1 MAKQTIDIGVQG
13 NDGTG
18 DSIRESFRKVN
29 ENFTQVYGILGGDK
43 IKFNALDDAPSSY
56 DPDQIIMASH
66 TGDKLTARTIVS
78 TDNSIAFTT
87 SNNGQLDIRSNAGK
101 LVNEYTPTLGA
112 PLNAFLGIGNVQAP
126 NQTLVDAFNA
136 IYVTPG
142 FSITI
147 DDLVIPKGYADNRYI
162 QRSATGTLGDPLK
175 VRNEPIAPDT
185 TDPDYDVRLSSNYLK
200 TEAVQR
206 QHVVYRG
213 GDTMTGALT
222 LSDHPAPMAGQGTPN
237 SGDDLQAATKFYV
250 DNSTYSSNV
259 NLYVSASNGD
269 DLQQK
274 TPVGK
279 EGRYWNYAYKTVG
292 AAALQAETLI
302 ALATQEPGPYRQ
314 RLSYTIGADQTF
326 STVQSATLS
335 GGNSGDT
342 GYTDARDLLELNTPF
357 IQAEVVAYINNK
369 YVNTFTY
376 DKIKCSRDVKLI
388 LDAVGYDLVLDSTF
402 NVTRAATSSLQKIA
416 PNNLVQTV
424 SGIKFARDQ
433 ILNNS
438 YSTIGV
444 DDYITNVINALAYD
458 LVFQSNYQSIQVG
471 LAFARAGTFLS
482 QSEIIEVLTN
492 LKYQIIGNPDAVPV
506 VAGITAVKDIPS
518 AVSSIVSNIELIS
531 SIILG
536 NKLPDVVIPNL
547 SGTTSAQN
555 SAKQLLLNNI
565 TFIQAEVISFLTTE
579 YPGLTY
585 NKATCQRDV
594 EYVIWSVVYDM
605 MYGGNSQSV
614 YAGLRYWI
622 GAVLNI
628 QETEVAPIIAAFTYV
643 KSLSLSIIDNQSPTT
658 VYQQSVKQYRNE
670 TLSGVVPGDA
680 VSLSIGGG
688 VDNVITIIDDSG
700 NAPAVVYPI
709 AANAPISLQGA
720 RSAIVDPAKVTVLL
734 TSSTNYID
742 NNFTPINNPTILS
755 QISDL
760 FQIVTDLLENGIDT
774 RVYPT
779 FTDPDAV
786 YRPLGYRHARDLIL
800 NNIDFIIAETIAF
813 INANP
818 HATGYSQATCARDL
832 GYIIEGVAYDI
843 TYGGNSGGILSGQQY
858 FQYSALQIAGNE
870 LTSTLA
876 ALAFAQS
883 LSIRVSQ
890 NDVLLAGE
898 LGQTLIPQYS
908 NNAWSNGSY
917 AASVINNSWNATY
930 TIINE
935 ANPDLPTETLDLV
948 YPVIDNGAYDA
959 DAITAR
965 EIIQASKTQVA
976 YDTIIYIDTTFSG
989 GFNYDET
996 VCYRDVGLIIT
1007 AMVIDLV
1014 TGGTYQSIG
1023 AGKSYYKNAS
1033 AKAIAIGT
1041 QYSETLDGIQ
1051 YAKTVALQVLNQ
1063 TKATRYQLLV
1073 EQQLR
1078 PAKTASSGA
1087 KTTFSNNMDLLI
1099 NIIQNGYGA
1108 APTPSF
1114 GTGIWNV
1121 VISNGGNGYVD
1132 QGIPGNNDIIPA
1144 KVLVGYSSA
1153 AYGTIVKYLPGAIS
1167 NVDTIQIRLTKPGF
1181 FVLGEQLEFGE
1192 TVRELQIVIFM
1203 ESGVY
1208 YEDYPIRLADNVSI
1222 KGDEFRRT
1230 IMRPRDR
1237 ISQSPW
1243 RKLFFY
1249 RDAIIDA
1256 MQLGPINYSGTDYAA
1271 GSSITLGGVNN
1282 TITISLGT
1290 GQVPQSWISKVLV
1303 DDTTKVTATTT
1314 TQSTGR
1320 ITTSTNHGFEIG
1332 SPVVFRGTTFGN
1344 LVTGQIYYVLTT
1356 PTLTTFTLTAKY
1368 NSTVPVALI
1377 NGSGSITVMRDDRR
1391 GKAVVTSVSGNV
1403 MNCEVIYP
1411 FNAAVTLTTG
1421 NWHIYDTI
1429 NYGRHYLT
1437 NPLDI
1442 TSEAKNNKEIDVILC
1457 NDAVRVN
1464 NITFQG
1470 HGGFAMVL
1478 DPEGSIKTK
1487 SPYGQVA
1494 TSFTQSNNR
1503 KRFAGGQFVDGFT
1516 GRLFGTI
1523 TNIANSGI
1531 TVTVVGETN
1540 SGLDI
1545 RPPQA
1550 PCVFFVQ
1557 GNRFQINDIVSF
1569 DSATKT
1575 VVLTLDTAT
1584 PYDPTNVSNPVGYNQ
1599 ATCSRDVG
1607 LILDAVTYDMVLG
1620 SNFQTIRAGI
1630 SYARAD
1636 ASLVITNQKTQTVA
1650 GLNKTRDLALATI
1663 AGNSS
1668 AVAAVTSSMNILNT
1682 IIDQGITAAPT
1693 ITYPTSVNST
1703 AAAVKL
1709 KNNLQAN
1716 RSFIRAEIVAW
1727 IASTY
1732 AIKTIPNYSAVTCS
1746 RDVGYMIDAICY
1758 DIMYGGNSMTFDAV
1772 LSYYGRSVSGE
1783 SGSNQITGEESVT
1796 AAAYGRFKNVL
1807 QQISL
1812 NTTVSKS
1819 AGNIAVQTIT
1829 AGYIIL
1835 NTDAEYIKIGDLSD
1849 LIVDYVLD
1857 GVSATSRT
1865 TPSLSGLP
1873 TGAGS
1878 LIEAQTLIVAAKTSI
1893 KTNTI
1898 TYLNNGG
1905 GLLINLEMGGNKSM
1919 LANDFAMIN
1928 DLGYAVICTNG
1939 GISEQVSTF
1948 TYYCYTHYW
1957 SNNGGQI
1964 RSVGGSNAHGVYGLR
1979 ASGYDVTEKPDSVTL
1994 ANNMMQVA
2002 RVYKQGS
2009 FAGEMTPTTAK
2020 QSLAVY
2026 IIGYDFSPYNTSE
2039 LEIDHSIIFGGGI
2052 TRYEVTSVEHTT
2064 VTINGQNVLK
2074 INLSTAGNNG
2084 TSSTGLAYTLY
2095 DGQQVTIRSL
2105 TNIKFTGID
2114 NVRPTRPST
2123 ALQFNDKLADIYRVI
2138 AYNLSESTGETLPAN
2153 IAVLGTDASFQYYK
2167 FVTDILN
2174 IGLLDPDGAI
2184 TVTGA
2189 SGSGSTVTITFANQG
2204 SAPFAAG
2211 DSITIQG
2218 VVNTGGTTDLY
2229 NGTYTVTTCSAT
2241 QVQYASTVTATYA
2254 SGGQVGAKTQG
2265 AKVGDN
2271 KISVLQISVQAT
2283 IDQINKGTYVTGWN
2297 GRIHTISS
2305 YTQPT
2310 FIATARF
2317 VSGGSASTTML
2328 VDTVLGVI
2336 EIGDIIVNAAFSSNQ
2351 YVLSVTA
2358 PVYPSTLTTVVLS
2371 ALANT
2376 AIVGSSSITFG
2387 TQYTG
2392 YLNIDPNP
2400 VINIVGDGSV
2410 ISALTFVSK
2419 TAPTSGKKIVT
2430 YSVPWTPTAL
2440 PIVDAWYNISGQT
2453 GASVAYNGYRQVTGV
2468 LSKTQ
2473 ITVPDVTGLAVGM
2486 VVTSSTAGAYI
2497 SSGTVIQSIDSTTQ
2511 FTIAPAG
2518 WIPAG
2523 ASVSSTVVSV
2533 LDRITITNG
2542 GSGFTTPPTIII
2554 GRGGSINGAFVNG
2567 ETAGGLATCT
2577 ISGGSITAVSIV
2589 SPGYGYTST
2598 PLVYLNGQV
2607 IDTSHNNATLT
2618 AVLSATATVTPVAVA
2633 GVSTNQISVAYTSN
2647 PGTFTKS
2654 NYAEFVGAMAGS
2666 TTLTVSSL
2674 TTGTIA
2680 IGQTIVGDGVTPGSY
2695 ITAGSG
2701 LSWTVSPSQTFTST
2715 AVTAQVAVN
2724 TFTSITGPA
2733 SFTGTIVGT
2742 TLTVV
2747 AVGTGTIAIGQG
2759 VTGTGV
2765 SAGTYI
2771 TAGSGSSWT
2780 VSVSQTV
2787 ASGIITTTYAV
2798 VLGLRTQG
2806 TAPTVGKYFNITSNN
2821 NPLYN
2826 GFYYCVA
2833 STTSSIT
2840 LSYPYNPGTWNSGV
2854 ASITIASYDSV
2865 TGTGPY
2871 LVTYTIPSQTNLPAV
2886 GSYWTVTGNATAGY
2900 NRTVTVT
2907 ASTATTVT
2915 VSYASNP
2922 GAYSTGITVLTPVT
2936 FIMKE
2941 VTTGTSNSLGISKP
2955 FPTDAAA
2962 TLRLGYGVGASAQI
2976 TQRIST
2982 NRATGHDFLDIG
2994 TGGYSTTNY
3003 PYTIYGNPVIGRQQA
3018 QEIQE
3023 DGVGRVFYVT
3033 TDQNGIFRVG
3043 KFFTV
3048 DQGTGTVTFSASIAL
3063 SNLDGLGFKR
3073 GVVIS
3078 EFSTDSTMTNN
3089 ASEIVPVQ
3097 SAVRGYIDKRL
3108 GLDHGGGPVPSSN
3121 LIGPGYL
3128 PLNGGTMK
3136 GNLNMAT
3143 FGIGNIA
3150 TPVGA
3155 FDAATKGY
3163 VDALVDA
3170 HDQFGELRDANFTS
3184 VAQGNIAVYDLNTTF
3199 TIIGASGTGAV
3210 ATVNFATQSSPPFA
3224 VGSIIRISG
3233 ILTST
3238 GYNGEWLV
3246 TDCTIN
3252 SVSWIST
3259 YTTLWGGSGTVVRPQ
3274 WKNIALPATSTGNDV
3289 TITYNAGAGTITTAI
3304 ASGKIT
3310 NTMVSASAAIVQSKL
3325 SMTAA
3330 GTIAPTSLSP
3340 YTAPSVAQADL
3351 GLAAFDQQQFTSSN
3365 GWITIKPSSSTST
3378 GVTLTRLQYIGAKSL
3393 VGNLGTVSAAP
3404 TEVTPGNVVTAGDG
3418 IKNASFAASGVMITA
3433 YDGSNTNNNTYS
3445 ITAVTTSG
3453 GNNSIVK
3460 TGSAGEIDAKQLKI
3474 DGYKIIDT
3482 TAATPSVDF
3491 YTPGTFNF
3499 LTATGTD
3506 GSNGVATVY
3515 GTIDVTNG
3523 SLKTKSLYT
3532 GAPATTGSIVGDWTV
3547 AAASQLRFATG
3558 SNLTISDGTL
3568 TVTTGLLDIT
3578 GGTLKSVTLTTGAS
3592 GTRGDITG
3600 AWHLSGAFEA
3610 TYADL
3615 AEYYE
3620 GDQEYEAGTVLVFG
3634 GDKEVTT
3641 TVTMNDTRSA
3651 GVVTTNPA
3659 YVMNSEQKGI
3669 KVCVALAGRIPCRVV
3684 GRVKKGDMLTT
3695 SATPG
3700 CAVKATTP
3708 TLGAIIGKALEDKDY
3723 GEAGVIQIAVGRA

>member
-29 ENFTQVYGILGGDK
+29 ENFTQVYGILGGDT
-43 IKFNALDDAPSSY
+43 IKFNALDDAPNSY

-66 TGDKLTARTIVS
+66 TGDRLTARTLIS
-78 TDNSIAFTT
+78 SDGSITFNTN
-87 SNNGQLDIRSNAGK
+87 NNGQVDIVSNAGQ
-101 LVNEYTPTLGA
+101 LVNEYEPTLGA

-126 NQTLVDAFNA
+126 SQTIVDSFNA
-136 IYVTPG
+136 IYSTPG

-147 DDLVIPKGYADNRYI
+147 DDLVIPKGYADDRYI
-162 QRSATGTLGDPLK
+162 QRASTGTLGDPLK

-185 TDPDYDVRLSSNYLK
+185 TDPDYDVRLTSNYLK
-200 TEAVQR
+200 TEAIQR

-213 GDTMTGALT
+213 GDKMTGPLT
-222 LSDHPAPMAGQGTPN
+222 LSDHPSPMAGQGTPN

-250 DNSTYSSNV
+250 DNSTYSSSV

-279 EGRYWNYAYKTVG
+279 EGRYWNYAYRTVG

-302 ALATQEPGPYRQ
+302 SLATQEPGPYRQ
-314 RLSYTIGADQTF
+314 RLSYTIAADQIF
-326 STVQSATLS
+326 STVQSVTLT
-335 GGNSGDT
+335 GGNSLDT
-342 GYTDARDLLELNTPF
+342 GYTDARDLLAVNKAF
-357 IQAEVVAYINNK
+357 IQAEVIAYINNK

-376 DKIKCSRDVKLI
+376 DKIIWSNDVKLI
-388 LDAVGYDLVLDSTF
+388 LDSVGYDLVLGSTF
-402 NVTRAATSSLQKIA
+402 NVTRTATELLQKIA

-424 SGIKFARDQ
+424 SSTKFARDQ

-438 YSTIGV
+438 YSTLGV
-444 DDYITNVINALAYD
+444 DDYITDVIDALSYD
-458 LVFQSNYQSIQVG
+458 LLFQSNYQSIQAG
-471 LAFARAGTFLS
+471 LAFSTAGTFLS
-482 QSEIIEVLTN
+482 QAEILEVLTN
-492 LKYQIIGNPDAVPV
+492 LKYQIIGNPNVIPV
-506 VAGITAVKDIPS
+506 IAGITAVKDVTS

-536 NKLPDVVIPNL
+536 NPLPDASFPNL
-547 SGTTSAQN
+547 TGTTTAQN
-555 SAKQLLLNNI
+555 SAKLLLVDNI
-565 TFIQAEVISFLTTE
+565 PFIQAEVISFLTTE
-579 YPGLTY
+579 FPGLTY
-585 NKATCQRDV
+585 NRSTCQRDV
-594 EYVIWSVVYDM
+594 KYVMWSVIYDM

-628 QETEVAPIIAAFTYV
+628 QATEIIPITGAFTYV
-643 KSLSLSIIDNQSPTT
+643 KALALAIIRNQSPTT

-670 TLSGVVPGDA
+670 TLSGVVAGDA
-680 VSLSIGGG
+680 VSLSIGSGI
-688 VDNVITIIDDSG
+688 DNVITIIDDSG
-700 NAPAVVYPI
+700 NAPAVVYPTVT
-709 AANAPISLQGA
+709 NAPISLQGA
-720 RSAIVDPAKVTVLL
+720 RTAMVNSGQVDTLL

-742 NNFTPINNPTILS
+742 NNFTPINSPTVLS
-755 QISDL
+755 EISDL
-760 FQIVTDLLENGIDT
+760 FQVVIDLLENGINT
-774 RVYPT
+774 RAYPT
-779 FTDPDAV
+779 FTDPDSV
-786 YRPLGYRHARDLIL
+786 YRPVGYRNARDLIF

-813 INANP
+813 INTTPPIGWDIGQSN
-818 HATGYSQATCARDL
+818 QFEIDL
-832 GYIIEGVAYDI
+832 GYVLEGLSYDI
-843 TYGGNSGGILSGQQY
+843 SYGGNSGGVYSGQQY
-858 FQYSALQIAGNE
+858 DLNNWLQIGTNRAA
-870 LTSTLA
+870 TVA

-883 LSIRVSQ
+883 VSIKVSQ
-890 NDVLLAGE
+890 NIVLLAGE
-898 LGQTLIPQYS
+898 LKQTVVPQYT
-908 NNAWSNGSY
+908 NNAWNLGAL
-917 AASVINNSWNATY
+917 AAPVINASWTATY
-930 TIINE
+930 TIISEN
-935 ANPDLPTETLDLV
+935 NPELPTETLSLE
-948 YPVIDNGAYDA
+948 YPAIDTGAYDA
-959 DAITAR
+959 DNITAR
-965 EIIQASKTQVA
+965 EIIQASRTQVA
-976 YDTIIYIDTTFSG
+976 ASTIIYVDATFSG

-996 VCYRDVGLIIT
+996 LCYRDVGLIID
-1007 AMVIDLV
+1007 AMAIDLV

-1023 AGKSYYKNAS
+1023 AGKSYYKNSS

-1041 QYSETLDGIQ
+1041 QYSETLDGIL

-1063 TKATRYQLLV
+1063 TTATRYQNLV
-1073 EQQLR
+1073 TQVLN
-1078 PAKTASSGA
+1078 PAKVVSSIA
-1087 KTTFSNNMDLLI
+1087 KTTFGNNMDLLI

-1121 VISNGGNGYVD
+1121 AISNGGNGYVD
-1132 QGIPGNNDIIPA
+1132 QGLPGNNDIIPA

-1153 AYGTIVKYLPGAIS
+1153 AYGSIVKYLPGVIG
-1167 NVDTIQIRLTKPGF
+1167 NVDTIQVRLTKPGF
-1181 FVLGEQLEFGE
+1181 FTLGEQIEFGE

-1243 RKLFFY
+1243 RKIFFY

-1256 MQLGPINYSGTDYAA
+1256 MQLGPINYSGTDYASE
-1271 GSSITLGGVNN
+1271 SSITLGGVNN
-1282 TITISLGT
+1282 NITISLGT

-1320 ITTSTNHGFEIG
+1320 ITTGTNHGFEVG
-1332 SPVVFRGTTFGN
+1332 NPVVFRGTTFGN

-1368 NSTVPVALI
+1368 NSTQPVALI
-1377 NGSGSITVMRDDRR
+1377 DGSGSIIVMRDDRR

-1523 TNIANSGI
+1523 TNIANSGV

-1557 GNRFQINDIVSF
+1557 GNRFQINDVVSF
-1569 DSATKT
+1569 DAGTKT

-1636 ASLVITNQKTQTVA
+1636 ATLVITNQKTQTVA

-1663 AGNSS
+1663 VGNS
-1668 AVAAVTSSMNILNT
+1668 AATAAVTSSMSILNT
-1682 IIDQGITAAPT
+1682 IIDQGITAAPV

-1703 AAAVKL
+1703 AEAVKL

-1716 RSFIRAEIVAW
+1716 RSFVRAEIVAW
-1727 IASTY
+1727 VASTY
-1732 AIKTIPNYSAVTCS
+1732 AIKTIPGYSAVKCS

-1772 LSYYGRSVSGE
+1772 LSYYGRSVAGE
-1783 SGSNQITGEESVT
+1783 TGFSQIVGEEAVT
-1796 AAAYGRFKNVL
+1796 AAAFGRFKSIL
-1807 QQISL
+1807 EQIAV
-1812 NTTVSKS
+1812 NTPVSKS
-1819 AGNIAVQTIT
+1819 PGNISVQTIT

-1835 NTDAEYIKIGDLSD
+1835 NTDAEYTKIGALGD

-1857 GVSATSRT
+1857 GVSATSRS
-1865 TPSLSGLP
+1865 TPTLSGLP

-1878 LIEAQTLIVAAKTSI
+1878 LIEARTTIISAKTSI
-1893 KTNTI
+1893 QASTI

-1905 GLLINLEMGGNKSM
+1905 GLLINIEMGGNKSM

-2009 FAGEMTPTTAK
+2009 FAGEMTPTVAK
-2020 QSLAVY
+2020 QALAVY

-2138 AYNLSESTGETLPAN
+2138 AYNLNESTGETLPAN

-2167 FVTDILN
+2167 FVTDNLN
-2174 IGLLDPDGAI
+2174 IGVLDPDESI
-2184 TVTGA
+2184 TITGA
-2189 SGSGSTVTITFANQG
+2189 SGDSTTVTITFADQG
-2204 SAPFAAG
+2204 VAPFVVG
-2211 DSITIQG
+2211 NSITLQN
-2218 VVNTGGTTDLY
+2218 VVNTGGTTNLY
-2229 NGTYTVTTCSAT
+2229 NGTYAVTACSAT
-2241 QVQYASTVTATYA
+2241 QVEFASTVTATYA
-2254 SGGQVGAKTQG
+2254 SGGQVGLKTQG

-2305 YTQPT
+2305 YTPPA

-2317 VSGGSASTTML
+2317 VSGGSASTTMII
-2328 VDTVLGVI
+2328 DTVLGII
-2336 EIGDIIVNAAFSSNQ
+2336 EEGDIIINAAFSSGQ

-2358 PVYPSTLTTVVLS
+2358 PVFPSTLTTVVLS
-2371 ALANT
+2371 AVADT
-2376 AIVGSSSITFG
+2376 AVVSSSLITFG
-2387 TQYTG
+2387 VQYTG

-2410 ISALTFVSK
+2410 INALTFVSK
-2419 TAPTSGKKIVT
+2419 TVPTSGKKIVT
-2430 YSVPWTPTAL
+2430 YNVPWTPTAL

-2453 GASVAYNGYRQVTGV
+2453 GASVSYNGYRQITGA

-2473 ITVPDVTGLAVGM
+2473 ITVPDVTGLAIGM
-2486 VVTSSTAGAYI
+2486 VVTSSTPGAYI
-2497 SSGTVIQSIDSTTQ
+2497 SPGTVIQSIDSGTQ
-2511 FTIAPAG
+2511 FTIVPAG

-2533 LDRITITNG
+2533 LDSITITNG
-2542 GSGFTTPPTIII
+2542 GSGYSTPPTIII
-2554 GRGGSINGAFVNG
+2554 GRGGTINGAFVNG

-2577 ISGGSITAVSIV
+2577 ISGGSITAVNIV

-2598 PLVYLNGQV
+2598 PIVYISGGSAV
-2607 IDTSHNNATLT
+2607 LT
-2618 AVLSATATVTPVAVA
+2618 AVLSSTATVTPVAVA
-2633 GVSTNQISVAYTSN
+2633 GVSTNQISVAYTSD

-2666 TTLTVSSL
+2666 ATLTVSSL
-2674 TTGTIA
+2674 TNGTIE
-2680 IGQTIVGDGVTPGSY
+2680 IGQTIIGDGVTPDSY

-2715 AVTAQVAVN
+2715 TVTALVAVD

-2787 ASGIITTTYAV
+2787 SSGIITTTYAV

-2806 TAPTVGKYFNITSNN
+2806 SAPTVGKYFNITSNN

-2833 STTSSIT
+2833 STTSEIT

-2854 ASITIASYDSV
+2854 ASITITSYDDVS
-2865 TGTGPY
+2865 GTGPY
-2871 LVTYTIPSQTNLPAV
+2871 LVTYTIPTQTNLPAV
-2886 GSYWTVTGNATAGY
+2886 GSYWTITGNATDTY
-2900 NRTVTVT
+2900 NRTVTVS

-2915 VSYASNP
+2915 VSYASDP
-2922 GAYSTGITVLTPVT
+2922 GVYSTGTTVLTPVT

-2941 VTTGTSNSLGISKP
+2941 VTTASSNSLGISKP
-2955 FPTDAAA
+2955 FPTDTAA
-2962 TLRLGYGVGASAQI
+2962 TLRLGYAVGAQAQI

-3089 ASEIVPVQ
+3089 ASEVVPVQ

-3108 GLDHGGGPVPSSN
+3108 GLDHGGGPVPSAN
-3121 LIGPGYL
+3121 LIGPGYM

-3143 FGIGNIA
+3143 FGIGNLA
-3150 TPVGA
+3150 TPVGV

-3163 VDALVDA
+3163 VDTLVDA
-3170 HDQFGELRDANFTS
+3170 HDQFSELRDANFTS
-3184 VAQGNIAVYDLNTTF
+3184 LAQGNIAVYDLNTTF
-3199 TIIGASGTGAV
+3199 TVVGASGTGAV
-3210 ATVNFATQSSPPFA
+3210 STVFFTTQASPPFA
-3224 VGSIIRISG
+3224 VGSIINISG

-3238 GYNGEWLV
+3238 GYNGVWIV
-3246 TDCTIN
+3246 SDCTNN
-3252 SVSWIST
+3252 SVSWVST
-3259 YTTLWGGSGTVVRPQ
+3259 YTTLYGSGGTVVLLQ

-3289 TITYNAGAGTITTAI
+3289 TITYNAGPGTITTAI

-3310 NTMVSASAAIVQSKL
+3310 NTMVNASAAIAQSKL
-3325 SMTAA
+3325 AMTAA

-3351 GLAAFDQQQFTSSN
+3351 GLAAFDSQQFTSSS
-3365 GWITIKPSSSTST
+3365 GWITIKPSSSVST
-3378 GVTLTRLQYIGAKSL
+3378 GVTLSRLQYIGAKSI

-3418 IKNASFAASGVMITA
+3418 IKNASFAANGVMIAA

-3445 ITAVTTSG
+3445 VTAVTTSG
-3453 GNNSIVK
+3453 GNSSIVK

-3506 GSNGVATVY
+3506 GSNGIATVY
-3515 GTIDVTNG
+3515 GTLDISNG
-3523 SLKTKSLYT
+3523 SLKSKSLYT
-3532 GAPATTGSIVGDWTV
+3532 GAPATPGSIVGDWTV

-3568 TVTTGLLDIT
+3568 TVTTGLIDVT
-3578 GGTLKSVTLTTGAS
+3578 GGTLKSTTLTTGAS

-3600 AWHLSGAFEA
+3600 DWHLSGTFEA

-3615 AEYYE
+3615 AEFYE
-3620 GDQEYEAGTVLVFG
+3620 GDQEYAPGTVLVFG
-3634 GDKEVTT
+3634 GEKEVTT

-3659 YVMNSEQKGI
+3659 YVMNERQTGI
-3669 KVCVALAGRIPCRVV
+3669 KVCIALAGRVPCKVV

-3700 CAVKATTP
+3700 CAVKANTP
-3708 TLGAIIGKALEDKDY
+3708 TLGAVIGKALEDKDY

>member
-1 MAKQTIDIGVQG
+1 MAKQIIDIGVQG

-29 ENFTQVYGILGGDK
+29 ENFTQVYGILGGDT

-56 DPDQIIMASH
+56 DPDQVIMASH
-66 TGDKLTARTIVS
+66 TGDRLTARTIVS

-101 LVNEYTPTLGA
+101 LINEYEPTLGA

-136 IYVTPG
+136 IYATPG
-142 FSITI
+142 FSITV
-147 DDLVIPKGYADNRYI
+147 DDLVIPKGYADDRYI
-162 QRSATGTLGDPLK
+162 QRAATGTLGDPLK

-185 TDPDYDVRLSSNYLK
+185 TDPDYDVRLTSNYLK
-200 TEAVQR
+200 TETIQR

-213 GDTMTGALT
+213 GDKMTGALT
-222 LSDHPAPMAGQGTPN
+222 LHDHPAPMAGQGTPN

-250 DNSTYSSNV
+250 DNSTYSSSV

-302 ALATQEPGPYRQ
+302 SLATQEPGPYRQ
-314 RLSYTIGADQTF
+314 RLSYTIAADQIF
-326 STVQSATLS
+326 STVQSVTLT
-335 GGNSGDT
+335 GGNSLNT
-342 GYTDARDLLELNTPF
+342 GYTDAKDLLEVNKSF
-357 IQAEVVAYINNK
+357 IQAEVIAYINNK

-388 LDAVGYDLVLDSTF
+388 LDAVGYDLVLGTTF
-402 NVTRAATSSLQKIA
+402 NSTRAATSSLQKIA

-438 YSTIGV
+438 YSELGV
-444 DDYITNVINALAYD
+444 EDYLTNVIDALSYD
-458 LVFQSNYQSIQVG
+458 LIFQSNYQSIQVG

-482 QSEIIEVLTN
+482 QAEILEVLTN
-492 LKYQIIGNPDAVPV
+492 LKYQIIGNPDSIPV
-506 VAGITAVKDIPS
+506 IAGITEVKDILS

-531 SIILG
+531 SVILG
-536 NKLPDVVIPNL
+536 NTLPDASFPNL
-547 SGTTSAQN
+547 VGTTTAQN
-555 SAKQLLLNNI
+555 SAKLLLVDNI
-565 TFIQAEVISFLTTE
+565 PFIQAEVISFLTTE
-579 YPGLTY
+579 FPGLTY
-585 NKATCQRDV
+585 NRATCQRDV
-594 EYVIWSVVYDM
+594 KYVMWSVIYDM
-605 MYGGNSQSV
+605 MYGGNSQGV

-628 QETEVAPIIAAFTYV
+628 QATEIIPITQAFTYV
-643 KSLSLSIIDNQSPTT
+643 KALALAIIRNQSPTT

-670 TLSGVVPGDA
+670 TLSGVVAGDA
-680 VSLSIGGG
+680 VSISIGSGI
-688 VDNVITIIDDSG
+688 DNVIAIIDDSG
-700 NAPAVVYPI
+700 NAPTVVYPTVS
-709 AANAPISLQGA
+709 NAPISLQGA
-720 RSAIVDPAKVTVLL
+720 RSAIVAPLKVTALL

-742 NNFTPINNPTILS
+742 NNFTPINSPTVLS
-755 QISDL
+755 EIGDL

-779 FTDPDAV
+779 FTDPDSV
-786 YRPLGYRHARDLIL
+786 YRPVGYRNARDLIF
-800 NNIDFIIAETIAF
+800 NNRNFIIAETIAF

-818 HATGYSQATCARDL
+818 HASGYSEATCARDL

-843 TYGGNSGGILSGQQY
+843 TYGGNSGGVLSGQQY
-858 FQYSALQIAGNE
+858 FQNLALQIASNE

-898 LGQTLIPQYS
+898 LRQIVVPQYT
-908 NNAWSNGSY
+908 NNAWNLGAV

-935 ANPDLPTETLDLV
+935 GDPTLPTLTLSLV

-959 DAITAR
+959 DNITAR

-976 YDTIIYIDTTFSG
+976 YDTIVYIDTTFSG

-996 VCYRDVGLIIT
+996 ICYRDVGLILD
-1007 AMVIDLV
+1007 AMAIDLV
-1014 TGGTYQSIG
+1014 TGGTYQSIN
-1023 AGKSYYKNAS
+1023 AGKSYYKNSS

-1041 QYSETLDGIQ
+1041 QYTETLDGIQ
-1051 YAKTVALQVLNQ
+1051 YAKTVAAQVLNQ
-1063 TKATRYQLLV
+1063 TTATRYQTLV
-1073 EQQLR
+1073 TQITN
-1078 PAKTASSGA
+1078 PAKIVSSIA
-1087 KTTFSNNMDLLI
+1087 KTTFGNNMDLLI

-1121 VISNGGNGYVD
+1121 AISNGGNGYVD
-1132 QGIPGNNDIIPA
+1132 QGLPGNNDIIPA

-1153 AYGTIVKYLPGAIS
+1153 AYGSIVKYLPGVIGS
-1167 NVDTIQIRLTKPGF
+1167 VDTIQVRLTKPGF
-1181 FVLGEQLEFGE
+1181 FTLGEQIEFGE

-1256 MQLGPINYSGTDYAA
+1256 MQLGPINYSGTDYASV
-1271 GSSITLGGVNN
+1271 SSITLGGVNN
-1282 TITISLGT
+1282 NITISLST

-1320 ITTSTNHGFEIG
+1320 ITTGTNHGFEVG
-1332 SPVVFRGTTFGN
+1332 NPVVFRGTTFGN

-1368 NSTVPVALI
+1368 NSTQPVALI
-1377 NGSGSITVMRDDRR
+1377 DGSGSITVMRDDRR

-1523 TNIANSGI
+1523 TNIANSGV
-1531 TVTVVGETN
+1531 TVTVVGDTN

-1557 GNRFQINDIVSF
+1557 GNRFQINDVVSF
-1569 DSATKT
+1569 DAATKT

-1636 ASLVITNQKTQTVA
+1636 ATLVITNQKTQTVA

-1663 AGNSS
+1663 VGNS
-1668 AVAAVTSSMNILNT
+1668 AATAAVTSSMSILNT
-1682 IIDQGITAAPT
+1682 IIDQGITAAPV

-1703 AAAVKL
+1703 AEAVKL

-1716 RSFIRAEIVAW
+1716 RSFVRAEIVAW
-1727 IASTY
+1727 ISSTY
-1732 AIKTIPNYSAVTCS
+1732 AIKTIPGYSAVKCS

-1772 LSYYGRSVSGE
+1772 LSYYGRSIAGE
-1783 SGSNQITGEESVT
+1783 TGFSQIVGEEAVT
-1796 AAAYGRFKNVL
+1796 AAAYGRFKSIL
-1807 QQISL
+1807 EQIAV
-1812 NTTVSKS
+1812 NTPVSKS
-1819 AGNIAVQTIT
+1819 PGNISVQTIT

-1835 NTDAEYIKIGDLSD
+1835 NTDAEYTKIGALGD

-1857 GVSATSRT
+1857 GISATSRS
-1865 TPSLSGLP
+1865 TPTLSGLP
-1873 TGAGS
+1873 SGAGS
-1878 LIEAQTLIVAAKTSI
+1878 LIEARTTLISAKTSI
-1893 KTNTI
+1893 QASTI

-1905 GLLINLEMGGNKSM
+1905 GLLINIEMGGNKSM

-2002 RVYKQGS
+2002 RVYKQGT
-2009 FAGEMTPTTAK
+2009 FAVEMTPTVAK
-2020 QSLAVY
+2020 QALAVY

-2084 TSSTGLAYTLY
+2084 TSSTGLSYTLY

-2138 AYNLSESTGETLPAN
+2138 AYNLNEATGETLPAN

-2174 IGLLDPDGAI
+2174 IGLLDPDDAVTI
-2184 TVTGA
+2184 TGA
-2189 SGSGSTVTITFANQG
+2189 SGDATTVTITFADQG
-2204 SAPFAAG
+2204 SAPFAIG
-2211 DSITIQG
+2211 DSITLQD
-2218 VVNTGGTTDLY
+2218 VVNTGVTTNLY
-2229 NGTYTVTTCSAT
+2229 NGTYTVTACSAT
-2241 QVQYASTVTATYA
+2241 QVQYSSAVTATYA
-2254 SGGQVGAKTQG
+2254 SGGQVGLKTQG

-2305 YTQPT
+2305 YTPPA

-2317 VSGGSASTTML
+2317 VSGGSASTTMII
-2328 VDTVLGVI
+2328 DTVLGII
-2336 EIGDIIVNAAFSSNQ
+2336 EEGDSIINAAFTSGQ

-2358 PVYPSTLTTVVLS
+2358 PVFPSTLTTVVLS
-2371 ALANT
+2371 AVADT
-2376 AIVGSSSITFG
+2376 AIVGSSAITFG
-2387 TQYTG
+2387 VQYTG

-2400 VINIVGDGSV
+2400 VINIVGDGGT

-2419 TAPTSGKKIVT
+2419 TVPTSGKKIVT
-2430 YSVPWTPTAL
+2430 YSVPWNPTAL

-2453 GASVAYNGYRQVTGV
+2453 GASVSYNGYRQITGM

-2473 ITVPDVTGLAVGM
+2473 ITVGDTTGLAVGM
-2486 VVTSSTAGAYI
+2486 VVTSSTPGAYI
-2497 SSGTVIQSIDSTTQ
+2497 SSGTVIQSVDSTTQ
-2511 FTIAPAG
+2511 FTITPAG

-2523 ASVSSTVVSV
+2523 ANVSSTVVSV

-2542 GSGFTTPPTIII
+2542 GSGYTTPPTIII
-2554 GRGGSINGAFVNG
+2554 GRGGTINGAFVNG

-2589 SPGYGYTST
+2589 SPGYGYSST
-2598 PLVYLNGQV
+2598 PIVYISGG
-2607 IDTSHNNATLT
+2607 NAVLT

-2633 GVSTNQISVAYTSN
+2633 GVSTNQITVAYTSD

-2654 NYAEFVGAMAGS
+2654 NYAQFVGSMAGS
-2666 TTLTVSSL
+2666 TTLTVSSI
-2674 TTGTIA
+2674 TNGTIE
-2680 IGQTIVGDGVTPGSY
+2680 IGQTIVGDGVTPNSY

-2715 AVTAQVAVN
+2715 TVTALVEVN

-2787 ASGIITTTYAV
+2787 SSGIITTTYAV

-2806 TAPTVGKYFNITSNN
+2806 SAPTVGKYFNITSNN

-2833 STTSSIT
+2833 STTSEIT

-2854 ASITIASYDSV
+2854 ASITITSYDTVS
-2865 TGTGPY
+2865 GTGPY
-2871 LVTYTIPSQTNLPAV
+2871 LVTYTIPTQTNLLAV
-2886 GSYWTVTGNATAGY
+2886 GSYWTVTGNATDTY

-2915 VSYASNP
+2915 VSYASDP
-2922 GAYSTGITVLTPVT
+2922 GAYSTGTTVLTPAT

-2941 VTTGTSNSLGISKP
+2941 VTAASSNSLGISKP
-2955 FPTDAAA
+2955 FPTDTAA
-2962 TLRLGYGVGASAQI
+2962 TLRLGYAVGAQAQI

-3089 ASEIVPVQ
+3089 ASEVVPVQ

-3108 GLDHGGGPVPSSN
+3108 GLDHGGGPVPSAN

-3143 FGIGNIA
+3143 FGIGNIS

-3163 VDALVDA
+3163 VDSLVA
-3170 HDQFGELRDANFTS
+3170 EHDQFSELRDANFTNI
-3184 VAQGNIAVYDLNTTF
+3184 VQGNIAVYDLNTNF
-3199 TIIGASGTGAV
+3199 TVVGASGTGAV
-3210 ATVNFATQSSPPFA
+3210 ATINFATQASPPFA
-3224 VGSIIRISG
+3224 VGSLISISG

-3238 GYNGEWLV
+3238 GYNGVWIV
-3246 TDCTIN
+3246 SDCTNN
-3252 SVSWIST
+3252 SVSWVST
-3259 YTTLWGGSGTVVRPQ
+3259 YTTLWGGGGTVVSQQ

-3289 TITYNAGAGTITTAI
+3289 TITYNAGPGTITTAI

-3310 NTMVSASAAIVQSKL
+3310 NTMVNASAGIVQSKL
-3325 SMTAA
+3325 SMTAS

-3351 GLAAFDQQQFTSSN
+3351 GLAVFDSQQFTSSS
-3365 GWITIKPSSSTST
+3365 GWITIKPSSSVST

-3393 VGNLGTVSAAP
+3393 VGNLGAVAAAP

-3418 IKNASFAASGVMITA
+3418 IKNASFAASGVMIAA

-3445 ITAVTTSG
+3445 TTAVTTNG
-3453 GNNSIVK
+3453 GNSSIVK

-3474 DGYKIIDT
+3474 DGYKVIDVT
-3482 TAATPSVDF
+3482 TATPSVDF

-3506 GSNGVATVY
+3506 GSNSVATVY
-3515 GTIDVTNG
+3515 GAIDVTNG

-3532 GAPATTGSIVGDWTV
+3532 GAPATPGSIVGDWTV

-3568 TVTTGLLDIT
+3568 TVQTGLIDVT
-3578 GGTLKSVTLTTGAS
+3578 GGTLKSTTLTTGAS

-3600 AWHLSGAFEA
+3600 DWHLSGTFEA

-3615 AEYYE
+3615 AEFYE

-3641 TVTMNDTRSA
+3641 TATMNDTRSA

-3659 YVMNSEQKGI
+3659 YVMNTEQTGI

-3700 CAVKATTP
+3700 CAVKATNP

-3723 GEAGVIQIAVGRA
+3723 GEAGVIQIAVGRS

>member
-1 MAKQTIDIGVQG
+1 
-13 NDGTG
+13 
-18 DSIRESFRKVN
+18 
-29 ENFTQVYGILGGDK
+29 
-43 IKFNALDDAPSSY
+43 
-56 DPDQIIMASH
+56 
-66 TGDKLTARTIVS
+66 
-78 TDNSIAFTT
+78 
-87 SNNGQLDIRSNAGK
+87 
-101 LVNEYTPTLGA
+101 
-112 PLNAFLGIGNVQAP
+112 
-126 NQTLVDAFNA
+126 
-136 IYVTPG
+136 
-142 FSITI
+142 
-147 DDLVIPKGYADNRYI
+147 
-162 QRSATGTLGDPLK
+162 
-175 VRNEPIAPDT
+175 
-185 TDPDYDVRLSSNYLK
+185 
-200 TEAVQR
+200 
-206 QHVVYRG
+206 
-213 GDTMTGALT
+213 
-222 LSDHPAPMAGQGTPN
+222 
-237 SGDDLQAATKFYV
+237 
-250 DNSTYSSNV
+250 
-259 NLYVSASNGD
+259 
-269 DLQQK
+269 
-274 TPVGK
+274 
-279 EGRYWNYAYKTVG
+279 
-292 AAALQAETLI
+292 
-302 ALATQEPGPYRQ
+302 
-314 RLSYTIGADQTF
+314 
-326 STVQSATLS
+326 
-335 GGNSGDT
+335 
-342 GYTDARDLLELNTPF
+342 
-357 IQAEVVAYINNK
+357 
-369 YVNTFTY
+369 
-376 DKIKCSRDVKLI
+376 
-388 LDAVGYDLVLDSTF
+388 
-402 NVTRAATSSLQKIA
+402 
-416 PNNLVQTV
+416 
-424 SGIKFARDQ
+424 
-433 ILNNS
+433 
-438 YSTIGV
+438 
-444 DDYITNVINALAYD
+444 
-458 LVFQSNYQSIQVG
+458 
-471 LAFARAGTFLS
+471 
-482 QSEIIEVLTN
+482 
-492 LKYQIIGNPDAVPV
+492 
-506 VAGITAVKDIPS
+506 
-518 AVSSIVSNIELIS
+518 
-531 SIILG
+531 
-536 NKLPDVVIPNL
+536 
-547 SGTTSAQN
+547 
-555 SAKQLLLNNI
+555 
-565 TFIQAEVISFLTTE
+565 
-579 YPGLTY
+579 
-585 NKATCQRDV
+585 
-594 EYVIWSVVYDM
+594 
-605 MYGGNSQSV
+605 
-614 YAGLRYWI
+614 
-622 GAVLNI
+622 
-628 QETEVAPIIAAFTYV
+628 
-643 KSLSLSIIDNQSPTT
+643 
-658 VYQQSVKQYRNE
+658 
-670 TLSGVVPGDA
+670 
-680 VSLSIGGG
+680 
-688 VDNVITIIDDSG
+688 
-700 NAPAVVYPI
+700 
-709 AANAPISLQGA
+709 
-720 RSAIVDPAKVTVLL
+720 
-734 TSSTNYID
+734 
-742 NNFTPINNPTILS
+742 
-755 QISDL
+755 
-760 FQIVTDLLENGIDT
+760 
-774 RVYPT
+774 
-779 FTDPDAV
+779 
-786 YRPLGYRHARDLIL
+786 
-800 NNIDFIIAETIAF
+800 
-813 INANP
+813 
-818 HATGYSQATCARDL
+818 
-832 GYIIEGVAYDI
+832 
-843 TYGGNSGGILSGQQY
+843 
-858 FQYSALQIAGNE
+858 
-870 LTSTLA
+870 
-876 ALAFAQS
+876 
-883 LSIRVSQ
+883 
-890 NDVLLAGE
+890 
-898 LGQTLIPQYS
+898 
-908 NNAWSNGSY
+908 
-917 AASVINNSWNATY
+917 
-930 TIINE
+930 
-935 ANPDLPTETLDLV
+935 
-948 YPVIDNGAYDA
+948 
-959 DAITAR
+959 
-965 EIIQASKTQVA
+965 
-976 YDTIIYIDTTFSG
+976 
-989 GFNYDET
+989 
-996 VCYRDVGLIIT
+996 
-1007 AMVIDLV
+1007 
-1014 TGGTYQSIG
+1014 
-1023 AGKSYYKNAS
+1023 
-1033 AKAIAIGT
+1033 
-1041 QYSETLDGIQ
+1041 
-1051 YAKTVALQVLNQ
+1051 
-1063 TKATRYQLLV
+1063 
-1073 EQQLR
+1073 
-1078 PAKTASSGA
+1078 
-1087 KTTFSNNMDLLI
+1087 
-1099 NIIQNGYGA
+1099 
-1108 APTPSF
+1108 
-1114 GTGIWNV
+1114 
-1121 VISNGGNGYVD
+1121 
-1132 QGIPGNNDIIPA
+1132 
-1144 KVLVGYSSA
+1144 
-1153 AYGTIVKYLPGAIS
+1153 
-1167 NVDTIQIRLTKPGF
+1167 
-1181 FVLGEQLEFGE
+1181 
-1192 TVRELQIVIFM
+1192 
-1203 ESGVY
+1203 
-1208 YEDYPIRLADNVSI
+1208 
-1222 KGDEFRRT
+1222 
-1230 IMRPRDR
+1230 
-1237 ISQSPW
+1237 
-1243 RKLFFY
+1243 
-1249 RDAIIDA
+1249 
-1256 MQLGPINYSGTDYAA
+1256 
-1271 GSSITLGGVNN
+1271 
-1282 TITISLGT
+1282 
-1290 GQVPQSWISKVLV
+1290 
-1303 DDTTKVTATTT
+1303 
-1314 TQSTGR
+1314 
-1320 ITTSTNHGFEIG
+1320 
-1332 SPVVFRGTTFGN
+1332 VFRGTTFGN

-1356 PTLTTFTLTAKY
+1356 PTPTTFTLTDKF
-1368 NSTVPVALI
+1368 NSTVPVVLAD
-1377 NGSGSITVMRDDRR
+1377 GSGSLIAMRDDHR

-1411 FNAAVTLTTG
+1411 FNAAVTLTAG

-1442 TSEAKNNKEIDVILC
+1442 TSEAKNNRDIDVFLV

-1464 NITFQG
+1464 NLTMQG
-1470 HGGFAMVL
+1470 HGGFCMVL
-1478 DPEGSIKTK
+1478 DPEGQVKTK

-1531 TVTVVGETN
+1531 TVTVVGDTN

-1545 RPPQA
+1545 RPPKP
-1550 PCVFFVQ
+1550 PCVFYVQ
-1557 GNRFQINDIVSF
+1557 GNRFQVNDVVSF
-1569 DSATKT
+1569 DAASKT

-1636 ASLVITNQKTQTVA
+1636 ASVVITNQKGQTVA
-1650 GLNKTRDLALATI
+1650 GLNKTRDLALATV

-1668 AVAAVTSSMNILNT
+1668 AVASVTSSMSILNT
-1682 IIDQGITAAPT
+1682 IIDQGITAAPA

-1772 LSYYGRSVSGE
+1772 LSYYGRSVTGE
-1783 SGSNQITGEESVT
+1783 SGSNQIVGEESVT
-1796 AAAYGRFKNVL
+1796 AAAYGRFKSVL
-1807 QQISL
+1807 QQIAL

-1819 AGNIAVQTIT
+1819 PGNINVQTIT

-1835 NTDAEYIKIGDLSD
+1835 NTDAEYTKIGTLGD

-1857 GVSATSRT
+1857 GVSSTSRT
-1865 TPSLSGLP
+1865 TPTLSGLP

-1878 LIEAQTLIVAAKTSI
+1878 LIEAQTLIIAAKTSI

-1905 GLLINLEMGGNKSM
+1905 GLVINIEMGGNKSM

-1928 DLGYAVICTNG
+1928 DLGYAIVTTNG

-1957 SNNGGQI
+1957 ANNGGQI

-2009 FAGEMTPTTAK
+2009 FATEMTPTVSK

-2026 IIGYDFSPYNTSE
+2026 IIGYDFAPYNTSE
-2039 LEIDHSIIFGGGI
+2039 LEIDHSIIFGGTI
-2052 TRYEVTSVEHTT
+2052 TRYEVTSIEHTT
-2064 VTINGQNVLK
+2064 VTVNGQNVLK
-2074 INLSTAGNNG
+2074 VNLSTTGNNG

-2105 TNIKFTGID
+2105 TNIKFNGID

-2123 ALQFNDKLADIYRVI
+2123 ALQFNDNLADIYRVI
-2138 AYNLSESTGETLPAN
+2138 AYNLNDATGETLAAN

-2174 IGLLDPDGAI
+2174 IGLLDPDTAI

-2211 DSITIQG
+2211 DSITVQG
-2218 VVNTGGTTDLY
+2218 VVNTGGTTNLY

-2254 SGGQVGAKTQG
+2254 SGGQVGLKTQG

-2271 KISVLQISVQAT
+2271 KISVLQISVQST
-2283 IDQINKGTYVTGWN
+2283 VDQINKGTYVAAWN
-2297 GRIHTISS
+2297 GRVHRITS
-2305 YTQPT
+2305 YTTPA

-2317 VSGGSASTTML
+2317 VSGGYASTTMF
-2328 VDTVLGVI
+2328 VDTVLGAI
-2336 EIGDIIVNAAFSSNQ
+2336 EVGDIIINAAFSSNQ
-2351 YVLSVTA
+2351 YVMSVTA
-2358 PVYPSTLTTVVLS
+2358 PVYPSTLTTVELS
-2371 ALANT
+2371 AVADS
-2376 AIVGSSSITFG
+2376 AIVSSSTITFG
-2387 TQYTG
+2387 VQYTG

-2400 VINIVGDGSV
+2400 VVNIVGDGTT
-2410 ISALTFVSK
+2410 INALTFVSK
-2419 TAPTSGKKIVT
+2419 TVPTSGKKIVT
-2430 YSVPWTPTAL
+2430 YDVPWNPTAL
-2440 PIVDAWYNISGQT
+2440 PIVDAWYQISGQGNGST
-2453 GASVAYNGYRQVTGV
+2453 LYNGYKQVTGSI
-2468 LSKTQ
+2468 SKTQ
-2473 ITVPDVTGLAVGM
+2473 ITVGDTTGLAVGM
-2486 VVTSSTAGAYI
+2486 IVTSATTGTYI

-2511 FTIAPAG
+2511 FTITPAG

-2533 LDRITITNG
+2533 LDHITITNS
-2542 GSGFTTPPTIII
+2542 GSGYTTPPTIII

-2567 ETAGGLATCT
+2567 ETAGALATCT
-2577 ISGGSITAVSIV
+2577 ISGGSITAVNIV
-2589 SPGYGYTST
+2589 SPGYGYATA
-2598 PLVYLNGQV
+2598 PIVYISSG
-2607 IDTSHNNATLT
+2607 NAVLT

-2633 GVSTNQISVAYTSN
+2633 GVSTNQITVAYNSD

-2654 NYAEFVGAMAGS
+2654 NYAQFVGAISS

-2674 TTGTIA
+2674 TTGTIE
-2680 IGQTIVGDGVTPGSY
+2680 IGQTIIGDGVTPGTY
-2695 ITAGSG
+2695 ISAGSG
-2701 LSWTVSPSQTFTST
+2701 LSWTISPSQSVTST
-2715 AVTAQVAVN
+2715 TITAQIAVN
-2724 TFTSITGPA
+2724 TFTSVTGPA

-2747 AVGTGTIAIGQG
+2747 APGSGTIAIGQG

-2780 VSVSQTV
+2780 VSVSQNV
-2787 ASGIITTTYAV
+2787 SSGIITTTYAV

-2806 TAPTVGKYFNITSNN
+2806 TAPTAGKYFKVSSNN

-2833 STTSSIT
+2833 STTSAIT

-2854 ASITIASYDSV
+2854 TSITITSYDSV
-2865 TGTGPY
+2865 SGTDPY

-2886 GSYWTVTGNATAGY
+2886 GSYWTVTGNATAKY

-2907 ASTATTVT
+2907 SSTATSIT
-2915 VSYASNP
+2915 VSYASDP
-2922 GAYSTGITVLTPVT
+2922 AAGGAYGSGTTVLTPVT

-2941 VTTGTSNSLGISKP
+2941 VTTASSNSLGISKP
-2955 FPTDAAA
+2955 FPTDTAA
-2962 TLRLGYGVGASAQI
+2962 TLRLGYASGTPAQI

-3003 PYTIYGNPVIGRQQA
+3003 PYSIYGNPVIGRQQA

-3023 DGVGRVFYVT
+3023 DGVGRVFYMS

-3043 KFFTV
+3043 RFFTV

-3108 GLDHGGGPVPSSN
+3108 GLDHGGGPVPSAN

-3128 PLNGGTMK
+3128 PLNGAISMK
-3136 GNLNMAT
+3136 GVLNMAT
-3143 FGIGNIA
+3143 FGIGNVA
-3150 TPVGA
+3150 TPTNP

-3163 VDALVDA
+3163 VDTLIGE
-3170 HDQFGELRDANFTS
+3170 HDQLGELRDVNFTS
-3184 VAQGNIAVYDLNTTF
+3184 LAQGNIAVYDLNTTF

-3210 ATVNFATQSSPPFA
+3210 AQVNFATQSSPPFA
-3224 VGSIIRISG
+3224 VGSIIKISG

-3238 GYNGEWLV
+3238 GYNGVWVV
-3246 TDCTIN
+3246 TDCTN
-3252 SVSWIST
+3252 SSVSWTST
-3259 YTTLWGGSGTVVRPQ
+3259 YSTLYGGGGTVVSQQ

-3532 GAPATTGSIVGDWTV
+3532 GAPATPGSIVGDWTV

-3568 TVTTGLLDIT
+3568 TVTTGLIDVT

-3592 GTRGDITG
+3592 TTRGDITG
-3600 AWHLSGAFEA
+3600 EWHLSGAFEA

-3615 AEYYE
+3615 AEFYE
-3620 GDQEYEAGTVLVFG
+3620 GDQEYAPGTVLVFG

-3641 TVTMNDTRSA
+3641 TTQMNDTRSA
-3651 GVVTTNPA
+3651 GVVTTDPA

>member
-56 DPDQIIMASH
+56 DPDQVIMASH
-66 TGDKLTARTIVS
+66 TGDRLTARTIVS

-101 LVNEYTPTLGA
+101 LVNEYEPTLGA

-126 NQTLVDAFNA
+126 NQTLVEAFNN
-136 IYVTPG
+136 IYGTPT
-142 FSITI
+142 FSITV

-175 VRNEPIAPDT
+175 VRNEPIAPET
-185 TDPDYDVRLSSNYLK
+185 TEPDYDVRLTSNYLK

-269 DLQQK
+269 DLQRK
-274 TPVGK
+274 TPIGK

-314 RLSYTIGADQTF
+314 RLSYTIAADQTF

-376 DKIKCSRDVKLI
+376 DKPTWTNDTKLI
-388 LDAVGYDLVLDSTF
+388 LDAVGYDLVLGSTF
-402 NVTRAATSSLQKIA
+402 NSTRSATGMLRKIA

-424 SGIKFARDQ
+424 SSIKFARDQ

-438 YSTIGV
+438 YSTLGV
-444 DDYITNVINALAYD
+444 DNYVTSVINAISYD
-458 LVFQSNYQSIQVG
+458 LIFQSNYQSIQVG

-482 QSEIIEVLTN
+482 QSQIVEVLTN
-492 LKYQIIGNPDAVPV
+492 LKYQIIGNPTSIPV
-506 VAGITAVKDIPS
+506 IAGITPVKNVVS
-518 AVSSIVSNIELIS
+518 AVSSVVSNIELIS

-536 NKLPDVVIPNL
+536 NPLPDVSMPNL
-547 SGTTSAQN
+547 TGTTTPQN
-555 SAKQLLLNNI
+555 SAKSLLLNNI
-565 TFIQAEVISFLTTE
+565 SFLQAEAVSFLTAE
-579 YPGLTY
+579 FPGLTY
-585 NKATCQRDV
+585 DRPEYQQNI

-605 MYGGNSQSV
+605 VYGGNSQSV
-614 YAGLRYWI
+614 YIGLRYWLD
-622 GAVLNI
+622 GSLNL
-628 QETEVAPIIAAFTYV
+628 QANQVAPVLATFTYI
-643 KSLSLSIIDNQSPTT
+643 KSLALAIIRNQSPTT

-670 TLSGVVPGDA
+670 TLSGVVSGDT
-680 VSLSIGGG
+680 VSISIGSGI
-688 VDNVITIIDDSG
+688 DNVIAIITAVS
-700 NAPAVVYPI
+700 NAPTIVQPI
-709 AANAPISLQGA
+709 DTNAPISLQGA
-720 RSAIVDPAKVTVLL
+720 RAAIIEVLEVTALV
-734 TSSTNYID
+734 TSSINYID
-742 NNFTPINNPTILS
+742 NNFTPINSPTILS

-760 FQIVTDLLENGIDT
+760 FQVVTDLLENGIDT

-779 FTDPDAV
+779 FTDPDAA

-800 NNIDFIIAETIAF
+800 ANIDFITAETIAF

-818 HATGYSQATCARDL
+818 HASGYSEATCARDL
-832 GYIIEGVAYDI
+832 GYIIEGIAYDI
-843 TYGGNSGGILSGQQY
+843 TYGGNSGGVLSGQQY
-858 FQYSALQIAGNE
+858 FQYAALQIAGDE

-883 LSIRVSQ
+883 LTIRVSQ
-890 NDVLLAGE
+890 NDILLAGE

-935 ANPDLPTETLDLV
+935 GNPTLPTLTLSLT
-948 YPVIDNGAYDA
+948 YPVLDNGAYDA
-959 DAITAR
+959 DNITAR

-976 YDTIIYIDTTFSG
+976 YNTILYIDKTFGG

-1051 YAKTVALQVLNQ
+1051 YAKTIALQVLNQ

-1153 AYGTIVKYLPGAIS
+1153 AYGSIVKYLPGA
-1167 NVDTIQIRLTKPGF
+1167 NVLPNTDTIQVRLTKPGF
-1181 FVLGEQLEFGE
+1181 FTIGEQVEFGE

-1203 ESGVY
+1203 EAGVY
-1208 YEDYPIRLADNVSI
+1208 YEDYPIRLSDNVSI

-1230 IMRPRDR
+1230 IMRPRNG

-1243 RKLFFY
+1243 RKIFFY

-1256 MQLGPINYSGTDYAA
+1256 MQLGPIKYSATDYASV
-1271 GSSITLGGVNN
+1271 SSITLGGVNN
-1282 TITISLGT
+1282 KITVNLGT
-1290 GQVPQSWISKVLV
+1290 GQVPASWIGKVLV
-1303 DDTTKVTATTT
+1303 DDYTKVTATTT

-1320 ITTSTNHGFEIG
+1320 ITTSTSHGFAVGESI
-1332 SPVVFRGTTFGN
+1332 VFRGTTFGN
-1344 LVTGQIYYVLTT
+1344 LVSGQIYYVLTT

-1368 NSTVPVALI
+1368 NSTVPVELI
-1377 NGSGSITVMRDDRR
+1377 NGSGSIIAMREDHR
-1391 GKAVVTSVSGNV
+1391 GKAVVVSVSGNV

-1411 FNAAVTLTTG
+1411 FNAAVTLTAG
-1421 NWHIYDTI
+1421 NWHLYDTV

-1442 TSEAKNNKEIDVILC
+1442 TSEAKNNRDIDVFLV

-1464 NITFQG
+1464 NLTMQG
-1470 HGGFAMVL
+1470 HGGFCMVL
-1478 DPEGSIKTK
+1478 DPEGTIKTK

-1531 TVTVVGETN
+1531 TVTVVGDTN
-1540 SGLDI
+1540 SGLDV
-1545 RPPQA
+1545 RPPSP
-1550 PCVFFVQ
+1550 PCVFYVQ
-1557 GNRFQINDIVSF
+1557 GNRFQVNDVISF
-1569 DSATKT
+1569 DAASKT

-1607 LILDAVTYDMVLG
+1607 LILDAVTYDLVLG

-1636 ASLVITNQKTQTVA
+1636 ATLVITNQKTQTVA

-1663 AGNSS
+1663 AGNTA
-1668 AVAAVTSSMNILNT
+1668 AVASVSSSMSTLNT

-1732 AIKTIPNYSAVTCS
+1732 AIKTIPNYNAVKCS
-1746 RDVGYMIDAICY
+1746 RDIGYMIDSICY

-1783 SGSNQITGEESVT
+1783 SGASQIIGEETVT
-1796 AAAYGRFKNVL
+1796 AAAYGRFKSVL
-1807 QQISL
+1807 QQIAL
-1812 NTTVSKS
+1812 NTAVSKS
-1819 AGNIAVQTIT
+1819 PGNISVQTIT
-1829 AGYIIL
+1829 AGYVIL
-1835 NTDAEYIKIGDLSD
+1835 NTDAEYIKISTLGD

-1857 GVSATSRT
+1857 GVSATSRS
-1865 TPSLSGLP
+1865 TPTLTGLP

-1878 LIEAQTLIVAAKTSI
+1878 LIEAQTTIISAKTSI
-1893 KTNTI
+1893 KASTI

-1905 GLLINLEMGGNKSM
+1905 GLIINIEMGGNKSM

-1928 DLGYAVICTNG
+1928 DLGYAIVCNNG

-1948 TYYCYTHYW
+1948 TYYCHTHYW

-2002 RVYKQGS
+2002 RIYKQGT
-2009 FAGEMTPTTAK
+2009 FANEMTPTVAK

-2026 IIGYDFSPYNTSE
+2026 IVGYDYSPYNTSE
-2039 LEIDHSIIFGGGI
+2039 LEIDHSIIFGGTI
-2052 TRYEVTSVEHTT
+2052 TRYEVTSIEHTVVT
-2064 VTINGQNVLK
+2064 VNGQNVLK
-2074 INLSTAGNNG
+2074 VNISTTGNNG

-2123 ALQFNDKLADIYRVI
+2123 ALQFNDNLAEIYRVI
-2138 AYNLSESTGETLPAN
+2138 AYNLNESTGETLPAN
-2153 IAVLGTDASFQYYK
+2153 IAVLGNDASFQYYK

-2174 IGLLDPDGAI
+2174 IGLLDPDTAI
-2184 TVTGA
+2184 TITGV

-2211 DSITIQG
+2211 DSITVQG
-2218 VVNTGGTTDLY
+2218 VVNTGGTTNLY
-2229 NGTYTVTTCSAT
+2229 NGTYTVTSCSAT
-2241 QVQYASTVTATYA
+2241 QVQYASAVTATYA
-2254 SGGQVGAKTQG
+2254 SGGQVGLKTQG
-2265 AKVGDN
+2265 SKVGDN

-2283 IDQINKGTYVTGWN
+2283 IDQVNKGTYVAGWN
-2297 GRIHTISS
+2297 GRVHRITN
-2305 YTQPT
+2305 YTTPA

-2317 VSGGSASTTML
+2317 VSGGSASTTMI
-2328 VDTVLGVI
+2328 VDTVLGSI
-2336 EIGDIIVNAAFSSNQ
+2336 EVGDIIVNAAFSSNQ

-2358 PVYPSTLTTVVLS
+2358 PVFPATLTTVVLS
-2371 ALANT
+2371 AVADT
-2376 AIVGSSSITFG
+2376 AIVASSAITFG
-2387 TQYTG
+2387 VQYTG
-2392 YLNIDPNP
+2392 YLNIDPTP
-2400 VINIVGDGSV
+2400 IYNIVGDGSA
-2410 ISALTFVSK
+2410 INALTFVSK
-2419 TAPTSGKKIVT
+2419 TVPTSGKKIVT
-2430 YSVPWTPTAL
+2430 YDVPWTPTAL
-2440 PIVDAWYNISGQT
+2440 PIVDAWYKISGQT
-2453 GASVAYNGYRQVTGV
+2453 GASTAYNGYHQVSGAV
-2468 LSKTQ
+2468 SKTQ
-2473 ITVPDVTGLAVGM
+2473 ITVPDTTGLTVGM
-2486 VVTSSTAGAYI
+2486 LVTSSSAGAYI
-2497 SSGTVIQSIDSTTQ
+2497 SPGTVIQSIDSGSQ
-2511 FTIAPAG
+2511 FTISPAG

-2523 ASVSSTVVSV
+2523 TNVSSTVVSV
-2533 LDRITITNG
+2533 LDRITITNS
-2542 GSGFTTPPTIII
+2542 GSGYATPPIIII
-2554 GRGGSINGAFVNG
+2554 GRGGTINGAFVNG
-2567 ETAGGLATCT
+2567 ETAGALATCT
-2577 ISGGSITAVSIV
+2577 VSSGSITAVNIV
-2589 SPGYGYTST
+2589 SPGYGYSSV
-2598 PLVYLNGQV
+2598 PAVYLNGQL
-2607 IDTSHNNATLT
+2607 IDTSHGSATLT
-2618 AVLSATATVTPVAVA
+2618 AVLTATATVTPVAVA
-2633 GVSTNQISVAYTSN
+2633 GVSTNQISVAYTSD
-2647 PGTFTKS
+2647 PGTFTKN
-2654 NYAEFVGAMAGS
+2654 NYAQFVGAMGGS
-2666 TTLTVSSL
+2666 STLTVSSV
-2674 TTGTIA
+2674 TNGTIE
-2680 IGQTIVGDGVTPGSY
+2680 IGQTLIGDGVTPGTY

-2715 AVTAQVAVN
+2715 TVTALVVAN

-2747 AVGTGTIAIGQG
+2747 AVGSGTIAIGQG

-2780 VSVSQTV
+2780 VSVSQNV
-2787 ASGIITTTYAV
+2787 VSGIITTTYAV

-2806 TAPTVGKYFNITSNN
+2806 TAPTTGKYFNITSNN

-2833 STTSSIT
+2833 STTSSVT
-2840 LSYPYNPGTWNSGV
+2840 LSYPYNPGIWNSGV
-2854 ASITIASYDSV
+2854 TNITIDSYASV

-2871 LVTYTIPSQTNLPAV
+2871 LVTYNIPSQTNLPAV
-2886 GSYWTVTGNATAGY
+2886 GSYWAVTGNATTGY
-2900 NRTVTVT
+2900 NRKVVVT

-2915 VSYASNP
+2915 FSYASNP
-2922 GAYSTGITVLTPVT
+2922 GSYGSGTTIITPVT

-2941 VTTGTSNSLGISKP
+2941 VTAATSDSLGISKP
-2955 FPTDAAA
+2955 FPTDTAA
-2962 TLRLGYGVGASAQI
+2962 TFRLGYPVGTAAQI

-2982 NRATGHDFLDIG
+2982 CRATGHDFLDIG

-3003 PYTIYGNPVIGRQQA
+3003 PYSIYGNPVLSRQQA
-3018 QEIQE
+3018 QEVQE

-3043 KFFTV
+3043 RFFTV

-3073 GVVIS
+3073 GVVVS

-3108 GLDHGGGPVPSSN
+3108 GLDHGGGPVPTAN

-3136 GNLNMAT
+3136 GILNMAT
-3143 FGIGNIA
+3143 FGLVNVA

-3163 VDALVDA
+3163 VDTLVGL
-3170 HDQFGELRDANFTS
+3170 HDQFDELRDVNFTS
-3184 VAQGNIAVYDLNTTF
+3184 LAQGNIAVYDLNTTF
-3199 TIIGASGTGAV
+3199 TVVGASGTGV
-3210 ATVNFATQSSPPFA
+3210 TATVNFATQASPPFI

-3238 GYNGEWLV
+3238 GYNGVWLV
-3246 TDCTIN
+3246 SDCTNN
-3252 SVSWIST
+3252 SVSWAST
-3259 YTTLWGGSGTVVRPQ
+3259 YTTLWGGAGTVVSQQ
-3274 WKNIALPATSTGNDV
+3274 WKNIALPATTSGNDV
-3289 TITYNAGAGTITTAI
+3289 TITYNAGAITTAI

-3310 NTMVSASAAIVQSKL
+3310 DTMVSASAGIAQSKL
-3325 SMTAA
+3325 AMTAA
-3330 GTIAPTSLSP
+3330 STIAPTSLSP
-3340 YTAPSVAQADL
+3340 YTAPSVTQANL
-3351 GLAAFDQQQFTSSN
+3351 GLAAFDSQQFTSAS
-3365 GWITIKPSSSTST
+3365 GWITIKPSSSVST

-3393 VGNLGTVSAAP
+3393 VGNLGGTSAAP

-3418 IKNASFAASGVMITA
+3418 IKNASFAASGVMIAT
-3433 YDGSNTNNNTYS
+3433 YDNSNTNNNTYGV
-3445 ITAVTTSG
+3445 TAVTTSG
-3453 GNNSIVK
+3453 GNSSIVK
-3460 TGSAGEIDAKQLKI
+3460 TGTAGEIDAKQLKI

-3506 GSNGVATVY
+3506 GSNGLTSIY
-3515 GTIDVTNG
+3515 GTLDVSNG

-3558 SNLTISDGTL
+3558 SNLTLSDGTL
-3568 TVTTGLLDIT
+3568 TVATGLLDIT
-3578 GGTLKSVTLTTGAS
+3578 GGTLKSTTLTTGAS
-3592 GTRGDITG
+3592 TTRGDITG
-3600 AWHLSGAFEA
+3600 EWHLSGAFEA

-3615 AEYYE
+3615 AEFYE

-3659 YVMNSEQKGI
+3659 YVMNSEQTGI
-3669 KVCVALAGRIPCRVV
+3669 KVCIALAGRVPCRVV

>member
-1 MAKQTIDIGVQG
+1 MAKQIIDIGVQG

-29 ENFTQVYGILGGDK
+29 ENFTQVYGIIGGDT
-43 IKFNALDDAPSSY
+43 IKFNALDDAPNSY

-66 TGDKLTARTIVS
+66 TGDRLTARTILS
-78 TDNSIAFTT
+78 SDDSIGFTT
-87 SNNGQLDIRSNAGK
+87 TNNGELDIVSKAGK
-101 LVNEYTPTLGA
+101 LINEFTPTLGA

-126 NQTLVDAFNA
+126 NQTIVDSFNA
-136 IYVTPG
+136 IYGTPS
-142 FSITI
+142 FSISV

-175 VRNEPIAPDT
+175 VRNEPIAPEI
-185 TDPDYDVRLSSNYLK
+185 TDADYDSRLTGNYLK
-200 TEAVQR
+200 TETIQR

-222 LSDHPAPMAGQGTPN
+222 LSDHPSPMAGQGTPN
-237 SGDDLQAATKFYV
+237 GGNDLQAATKFYV
-250 DNSTYSSNV
+250 DNSTYTSNV
-259 NLYVSASNGD
+259 NLYVSASTGD
-269 DLQQK
+269 DLQRK
-274 TPVGK
+274 TPIGK

-314 RLSYTIGADQTF
+314 RLSYTIGPDQIF
-326 STVQSATLS
+326 STVQSVTLT

-342 GYTDARDLLELNTPF
+342 GYTDAKDLLEVNKPF
-357 IQAEVVAYINNK
+357 IQAEVIAYINNK

-376 DKIKCSRDVKLI
+376 DKLQWSSDTKLI
-388 LDAVGYDLVLDSTF
+388 LDAVGYDLVVGSTF
-402 NVTRAATSSLQKIA
+402 NVTRAATSALQKIA
-416 PNNLVQTV
+416 SNNLVQTV
-424 SGIKFARDQ
+424 SSIKFARDQ
-433 ILNNS
+433 ILSNS
-438 YSTIGV
+438 YSTLGV
-444 DDYITNVINALAYD
+444 EDYLTAVIKAISFD
-458 LVFQSNYQSIQVG
+458 LVFQSNYQSIQIG
-471 LAFARAGTFLS
+471 LAFARAGTFLNKS
-482 QSEIIEVLTN
+482 QILEVLTN
-492 LKYQIIGNPDAVPV
+492 LKYQIIGNPTAVP
-506 VAGITAVKDIPS
+506 AILGITEVKNIVS
-518 AVSSIVSNIELIS
+518 AVSSVVSNIELIS
-531 SIILG
+531 SIILE
-536 NKLPDVVIPNL
+536 NPLPDVSIPNL
-547 SGTTSAQN
+547 VGTTTPQN
-555 SAKQLLLNNI
+555 SAKLLLLDNI
-565 TFIQAEVISFLTTE
+565 QFIQAEVISFLTTE
-579 YPGLTY
+579 YPTLTY
-585 NKATCQRDV
+585 NRVTCQRDV

-614 YAGLRYWI
+614 YAGLRYWL
-622 GAVLNI
+622 GATLNI
-628 QETEVAPIIAAFTYV
+628 QETEVAPILDAFAYV
-643 KSLSLSIIDNQSPTT
+643 KSLSLAVIRNQSPTT

-670 TLSGVVPGDA
+670 TLSGVVSGDA
-680 VSLSIGGG
+680 VSLSIGNGI
-688 VDNVITIIDDSG
+688 DNVIAIITDSG
-700 NAPAVVYPI
+700 SAPSVVDPTVT
-709 AANAPISLQGA
+709 NGPVSLQGA
-720 RSAIVDPAKVTVLL
+720 RLAVIDSDEINALL
-734 TSSTNYID
+734 LSSINYID
-742 NNFTPINNPTILS
+742 NNFTPINSPTILN
-755 QISDL
+755 QISSL
-760 FQIVTDLLENGIDT
+760 FQIVTDLLENGIAT

-818 HATGYSQATCARDL
+818 HASGYSETTCARDL

-843 TYGGNSGGILSGQQY
+843 TYGGNSGGVLSGQQY
-858 FQYSALQIAGNE
+858 FQYSALQIAENE

-898 LGQTLIPQYS
+898 LQQTLVTQYT
-908 NNAWSNGSY
+908 NNAWDNGNY
-917 AASVINNSWNATY
+917 AASTINSSWNATY

-935 ANPDLPTETLDLV
+935 SNPDLPTETLELV
-948 YPVIDNGAYDA
+948 YPAIDTGAYEA
-959 DAITAR
+959 ENITAR

-976 YDTIIYIDTTFSG
+976 TDTITYIDSEFGG

-996 VCYRDVGLIIT
+996 ICYRDVGLIIDG
-1007 AMVIDLV
+1007 MQIDLV
-1014 TGGTYQSIG
+1014 TGGTYQSIF
-1023 AGKSYYKNAS
+1023 AGKSYYKNSS

-1041 QYSETLDGIQ
+1041 QYAETLDGIQ

-1063 TKATRYQLLV
+1063 TRATRYQLLV
-1073 EQQLR
+1073 EQITN
-1078 PAKTASSGA
+1078 PAKTASAGA
-1087 KTTFSNNMDLLI
+1087 KTTFSNNMDLMI
-1099 NIIQNGYGA
+1099 SIIQNGFGA

-1121 VISNGGNGYVD
+1121 TFSNGGNGYVD

-1144 KVLVGYSSA
+1144 KVVVGYSSA
-1153 AYGTIVKYLPGAIS
+1153 AYGNIVKYIPGVTVAT
-1167 NVDTIQIRLTKPGF
+1167 DTVQLRLTKPGF
-1181 FVLGEQLEFGE
+1181 FALGEQVEFGE
-1192 TVRELQIVIFM
+1192 TVKELQIVIFM

-1208 YEDYPIRLADNVSI
+1208 YEDYPIRLPDNVSI

-1230 IMRPRDR
+1230 IMRPRNR

-1243 RKLFFY
+1243 RKIFFY

-1256 MQLGPINYSGTDYAA
+1256 MQLGPIKYTGTDYASA
-1271 GSSITLGGVNN
+1271 SSITLGGVNN
-1282 TITISLGT
+1282 NITISLGT
-1290 GQVPQSWISKVLV
+1290 GQVPASWIGKVLV
-1303 DDTTKVTATTT
+1303 DDTSAVTATTT

-1320 ITTSTNHGFEIG
+1320 ITTSTNHGCSVG
-1332 SPVVFRGTTFGN
+1332 DPVIFRGTVFGN
-1344 LVTGQIYYVLTT
+1344 LVANQIYYVLTT
-1356 PTLTTFTLTAKY
+1356 PTTTSFTLTEKY
-1368 NSTVPVALI
+1368 NSTIPVVLI
-1377 NGSGSITVMRDDRR
+1377 DGSGTLTVIRENRR
-1391 GKAVVTSVSGNV
+1391 GKAVVGSVSGNV

-1411 FNAAVTLTTG
+1411 FDQAVTLTTG

-1442 TSEAKNNKEIDVILC
+1442 TSEAKNNRDIDVFLV

-1464 NITFQG
+1464 NLTMQG
-1470 HGGFAMVL
+1470 HGGFCMVL

-1503 KRFAGGQFVDGFT
+1503 KRFAGGQFVDGFA

-1531 TVTVVGETN
+1531 TITVVGDTN

-1545 RPPQA
+1545 RAPKP
-1550 PCVFFVQ
+1550 PCVFYVQ
-1557 GNRFQINDIVSF
+1557 GNRFQINDVVSF
-1569 DSATKT
+1569 DAATKT
-1575 VVLTLDTAT
+1575 VVLTLDVAT
-1584 PYDPTNVSNPVGYNQ
+1584 PYNPTDVANPVGYNQ

-1607 LILDAVTYDMVLG
+1607 LILDAVTYDMILG

-1636 ASLVITNQKTQTVA
+1636 ATLVITNQKGQTVA
-1650 GLNKTRDLALATI
+1650 GLNKTRDLALATVS
-1663 AGNSS
+1663 GNAP
-1668 AVAAVTSSMNILNT
+1668 AVASLANSMSILNT
-1682 IIDQGITAAPT
+1682 IIDQGISAAPA

-1703 AAAVKL
+1703 ASAVKL

-1727 IASTY
+1727 IAANYSVK
-1732 AIKTIPNYSAVTCS
+1732 AIPNYSAVTCS
-1746 RDVGYMIDAICY
+1746 RDVGYMVDAICY
-1758 DIMYGGNSMTFDAV
+1758 DVMYGGNSMTFDAV
-1772 LSYYGRSVSGE
+1772 LSYYGRSVTGE
-1783 SGSNQITGEESVT
+1783 SGSNQIIGEESVT
-1796 AAAYGRFKNVL
+1796 AAAYGRFKSVL
-1807 QQISL
+1807 QQIAL

-1819 AGNIAVQTIT
+1819 AGNIVSQTIT

-1835 NTDAEYIKIGDLSD
+1835 DPSDEYTKIGALSD

-1857 GVSATSRT
+1857 GVSSTSRT
-1865 TPSLSGLP
+1865 TPSLSGLD
-1873 TGAGS
+1873 AG
-1878 LIEAQTLIVAAKTSI
+1878 LLGAQTTIINAKTSI

-1905 GLLINLEMGGNKSM
+1905 GLLINIEMGGNKSM

-1928 DLGYAVICTNG
+1928 DLGYAVVCTNG

-1994 ANNMMQVA
+1994 ANNLMQVA

-2009 FAGEMTPTTAK
+2009 FISEMTPTVSK

-2026 IIGYDFSPYNTSE
+2026 IIGYDYSPYNTSE
-2039 LEIDHSIIFGGGI
+2039 LEIDHSVIFGGTI

-2064 VTINGQNVLK
+2064 VTLNGQNVLK
-2074 INLSTAGNNG
+2074 VNLSTAGNNG
-2084 TSSTGLAYTLY
+2084 TSSTGLAYALY

-2105 TNIKFTGID
+2105 TNVKFTGID

-2123 ALQFNDKLADIYRVI
+2123 ALQFNDKLGDIYRVI
-2138 AYNLSESTGETLPAN
+2138 AYNLSDATGEILPAN
-2153 IAVLGTDASFQYYK
+2153 IAVLGMDASFQYYK
-2167 FVTDILN
+2167 FVSDVLN
-2174 IGLLDPDGAI
+2174 IGLLDPDTAI

-2204 SAPFAAG
+2204 SAPFVLG
-2211 DSITIQG
+2211 NSITVQG
-2218 VVNTGGTTDLY
+2218 VVNSGGTTNLY
-2229 NGTYTVTTCSAT
+2229 NGVYTVSFCSAT
-2241 QVQYASTVTATYA
+2241 QVQFASTVTATYSSA
-2254 SGGQVGAKTQG
+2254 GQVGLKTQG
-2265 AKVGDN
+2265 SKVGDN
-2271 KISVLQISVQAT
+2271 KISVLQISVQST
-2283 IDQINKGTYVTGWN
+2283 VDQINKGTYVAAWN
-2297 GRIHTISS
+2297 GRVHQISS
-2305 YTQPT
+2305 YTTPQ
-2310 FIATARF
+2310 FIALARY
-2317 VSGGSASTTML
+2317 VSGGRVSTTMF
-2328 VDTVLGVI
+2328 VDTVQGSI
-2336 EIGDIIVNAAFSSNQ
+2336 DPGDIIVNAAFTSNQ
-2351 YVLSVTA
+2351 YVISATA

-2371 ALANT
+2371 AVSDSVIT
-2376 AIVGSSSITFG
+2376 GSSSITFG
-2387 TQYTG
+2387 VQYTG

-2400 VINIVGDGSV
+2400 VTNIVGDGTT
-2410 ISALTFVSK
+2410 INALSYVSK
-2419 TAPTSGKKIVT
+2419 VVPASGKKFVT
-2430 YSVPWTPTAL
+2430 YNVPWSPTTL
-2440 PIVDAWYNISGQT
+2440 PIVDAWYKISGQGT
-2453 GASVAYNGYRQVTGV
+2453 VSSLYNGYHQVTGAV
-2468 LSKTQ
+2468 SSTQ
-2473 ITVPDVTGLAVGM
+2473 ITVPDTTGLAVGM
-2486 VVTSSTAGAYI
+2486 VVTSVTSGSYI
-2497 SSGTVIQSIDSTTQ
+2497 SSGTVIQSIDSSTK
-2511 FTIAPAG
+2511 FTITPAA

-2523 ASVSSTVVSV
+2523 TSVSSTVVSV
-2533 LDRITITNG
+2533 LDHITITNS
-2542 GSGFTTPPTIII
+2542 GSGYLTPPIIII
-2554 GRGGSINGAFVNG
+2554 GRGGTINGAFVNG
-2567 ETAGGLATCT
+2567 ETAGALATCT
-2577 ISGGSITAVSIV
+2577 ISGGSITAVNIV
-2589 SPGYGYTST
+2589 SPGYGYSSA
-2598 PLVYLNGQV
+2598 PSVYLNGQL

-2633 GVSTNQISVAYTSN
+2633 GVSTNQITVAYTSD

-2654 NYAEFVGAMAGS
+2654 TYAEFVGAVGS

-2674 TTGTIA
+2674 TTGTIE
-2680 IGQTIVGDGVTPGSY
+2680 IGQTIIGDGVTPGTY

-2701 LSWTVSPSQTFTST
+2701 LSWTVTPSQTFTST
-2715 AVTAQVAVN
+2715 TVTAQVAVN
-2724 TFTSITGPA
+2724 GFTSITGPA

-2742 TLTVV
+2742 TLTVE
-2747 AVGTGTIAIGQG
+2747 ASGSGTVAIGQG

-2765 SAGTYI
+2765 STGTYI
-2771 TAGSGSSWT
+2771 TGGGGSSWT
-2780 VSVSQTV
+2780 VNISQNVSSSV
-2787 ASGIITTTYAV
+2787 ITTTYAV

-2806 TAPTVGKYFNITSNN
+2806 TAPTVGTYFRVSSNN

-2833 STTSSIT
+2833 SNTTSIT

-2854 ASITIASYDSV
+2854 ASITISSYTSV
-2865 TGTGPY
+2865 SGTGPY
-2871 LVTYTIPSQTNLPAV
+2871 LVTYTIPTQTSVPAV

-2900 NRTVTVT
+2900 NCTVNVT
-2907 ASTATTVT
+2907 DSTATTVT
-2915 VSYASNP
+2915 VSYASDP
-2922 GAYSTGITVLTPVT
+2922 AAGGAYGGGTTILTPVT

-2941 VTTGTSNSLGISKP
+2941 VTTASSNSLGISKP
-2955 FPTDAAA
+2955 FPTDTAA
-2962 TLRLGYGVGASAQI
+2962 TIRIGYPVGTPAQI

-3003 PYTIYGNPVIGRQQA
+3003 PYSIYGNPVIGRQQA

-3023 DGVGRVFYVT
+3023 DGVGRVFYMS

-3043 KFFTV
+3043 RFFTV

-3108 GLDHGGGPVPSSN
+3108 GLDHGGGPVPAAN

-3143 FGIGNIA
+3143 FGIGNVA
-3150 TPVGA
+3150 TPTSA

-3163 VDALVDA
+3163 VDGLADA
-3170 HDQFGELRDANFTS
+3170 QDQFKELRDVSFTS
-3184 VAQGNIAVYDLNTTF
+3184 LAQGQIAVYDLTTSF
-3199 TIIGASGTGAV
+3199 TVVGASGTGLI
-3210 ATVNFATQSSPPFA
+3210 ATVNFTPQASPPFA
-3224 VGSIIRISG
+3224 VGSIITISG

-3238 GYNGEWLV
+3238 GYNGEWIV
-3246 TDCTIN
+3246 SDCTN
-3252 SVSWIST
+3252 SSVSWSNT
-3259 YTTLWGGSGTVVRPQ
+3259 YSTLWGGGGTVVATK
-3274 WKNIALPATSTGNDV
+3274 WKNISLPSTSTGNDV
-3289 TITYNAGAGTITTAI
+3289 TITYNAGPGTITTAI

-3310 NTMVSASAAIVQSKL
+3310 NTMVNASAGIVQSKL

-3351 GLAAFDQQQFTSSN
+3351 GLAAFDSQQFTSSS

-3378 GVTLTRLQYIGAKSL
+3378 GVTLTRLQYIGSKTL

-3418 IKNASFAASGVMITA
+3418 IKNASFADSGVMIAT
-3433 YDGSNTNNNTYS
+3433 YDNSNTNNNTYG
-3445 ITAVTTSG
+3445 ITAVTTTG
-3453 GNNSIVK
+3453 GNSSIVK
-3460 TGSAGEIDAKQLKI
+3460 TGTAGEIDVKQLKI
-3474 DGYKIIDT
+3474 DGYKVIDT

-3506 GSNGVATVY
+3506 GSNGLASIY
-3515 GTIDVTNG
+3515 GTLDVSNG

-3532 GAPATTGSIVGDWTV
+3532 GAPATPGSIVGTWTV
-3547 AAASQLRFATG
+3547 AAASSLLFATG
-3558 SNLTISDGTL
+3558 SDLTISDGTL
-3568 TVTTGLLDIT
+3568 TVQTGLIDVT

-3592 GTRGDITG
+3592 TTRGDITG
-3600 AWHLSGAFEA
+3600 EWHLSGAFEA

-3615 AEYYE
+3615 AEFYE
-3620 GDQEYEAGTVLVFG
+3620 GDQEYLPGTVLVFG

-3659 YVMNSEQKGI
+3659 YVMNSEQTGI